1 MSGDL
6 MRKYQLLKGKRVN
19 MTGTLYH
26 SRTGRHQTP
35 VLITATGIA
44 ESE

>member
-6 MRKYQLLKGKRVN
+6 MCKYQLLKGKRAN

-26 SRTGRHQTP
+26 SHTGRHQTP